1 MLKRNAR
8 RSKFQRYKS
17 YFLGQNA
24 TNYADSYST
33 NSANFK
39 LHEIERGVVLRILEN
54 YFSKRKIVHID
65 FACGF
70 GLWLSALEGSSIQC
84 FGIDAS
90 PDMLNLVPQKLDA
103 QLFLGDRQLL
113 AVPLNDYPRV
123 ITAFRFILNCN
134 DEDLEDFGAVITKYL
149 RPNKEDLVICN
160 IHGNSPSLRSM
171 WMRFNRSPEK
181 SISKKQFQVIC
192 RKLGLQI
199 LCVHGTQLF
208 PSGALVRFPKLLI
221 VERLFA
227 VMPCN
232 KFATNRIYTLKRME

>member
-1 MLKRNAR
+1 MLKRIVG
-8 RSKFQRYKS
+8 RSKFRRYKS

-24 TNYADSYST
+24 TNYVDSYST

-39 LHEIERGVVLRILEN
+39 LHEIERGVVLKILEN

-70 GLWLSALEGSSIQC
+70 GLWLSALEGSSIQRI
-84 FGIDAS
+84 GIDAS
-90 PDMLNLVPQKLDA
+90 PDMLNLVPQKIDA

-113 AVPLNDYPRV
+113 AIPLNNHPRV

-134 DEDLEDFGAVITKYL
+134 DEDLEDFGAVIAKYL
-149 RPNKEDLVICN
+149 RPDKEDLVICN

-171 WMRFNRSPEK
+171 WMRINRSSEK
-181 SISKKQFQVIC
+181 SISKKQFQIIC

-199 LCVHGTQLF
+199 LSVHETQLF
-208 PSGALVRFPKLLI
+208 PTGALVRFPKLLT
-221 VERLFA
+221 VERFFA
-227 VMPCN
+227 IIPY
-232 KFATNRIYTLKRME
+232 KRFAINRIYTLKSMK